1 MNDIEYLLENYGDK
15 LKIGVRQPMF
25 SDDASDHDKVQAAS
39 EMVSKY
45 GAYANSVYTMS
56 HFQDPIFRK
65 HYTKRVALLIVSSV
79 VER

>member
-1 MNDIEYLLENYGDK
+1 MWRPQPMNDIEYLLENYGDK

-56 HFQDPIFRK
+56 HFQDPILKNTIQRES
-65 HYTKRVALLIVSSV
+65 HCL
-79 VER
+79 